1 MFDNILFEV
10 KEKVAWLTL
19 NRPQALNAMNVATL
33 MEMES
38 ALGEIEKD
46 ENIWVGVITGA
57 GEKAF
62 TVGADFQD
70 LKNLDLGGALA
81 YSRTGHRIF
90 SKIEKIAKPIIAG
103 INGMAIGGGF
113 ELALACTLRVMS
125 QTATLYLPELAMGG
139 IPGLGGTQR
148 LPRLIGR
155 SQALWYILTGE
166 RINAEAALKMGIV
179 HRVAAPESVKDECE
193 KVAGILCQKSPMA
206 MRLALQAVNSG
217 IEIDLEN
224 GLELEAALMT
234 IVSVSQDAK
243 EGIEAA
249 LSKRPPVFKGK

>member
-1 MFDNILFEV
+1 MYENILLEV
-10 KEKVAWLTL
+10 KGNVAWLTL
-19 NRPQALNAMNVATL
+19 NRPKALNAMNVATL
-33 MEMES
+33 SEMEL

-46 ENIWVGVITGA
+46 DNVWVGVITGA

-62 TVGADFQD
+62 TVGADFDD
-70 LKNLDLGGALA
+70 LKNLDLSGALA
-81 YSRTGHRIF
+81 YSRTGHRVF
-90 SKIEKIAKPIIAG
+90 SKIDKIAKPIIAG

-125 QTATLYLPELAMGG
+125 QTATLHLPELTLGG

-148 LPRLIGR
+148 LPRIIGK
-155 SQALWYILTGE
+155 SQGLWYLLTGE
-166 RINAEAALKMGIV
+166 RINAEAALRMGLV
-179 HRVAAPESVKDECE
+179 HRVVAQESVRDECE
-193 KVAGILCQKSPMA
+193 KVAGILCQKGPFA

-249 LSKRPPVFKGK
+249 LSKRPPAFKGK